1 MILGF
6 GLVVSVQSNDL
17 GFFVGWAMFAENL
30 DFDICDIAYSTLIG
44 ASIMECWSNREFS
57 DAMPPAM
64 TNYKFTSCC

>member
-6 GLVVSVQSNDL
+6 GFVVSFQLNDL
-17 GFFVGWAMFAENL
+17 GFFIGWAMFAEKL
-30 DFDICDIAYSTLIG
+30 DFDICDIADSTLI
-44 ASIMECWSNREFS
+44 AMSMECWSNREFS